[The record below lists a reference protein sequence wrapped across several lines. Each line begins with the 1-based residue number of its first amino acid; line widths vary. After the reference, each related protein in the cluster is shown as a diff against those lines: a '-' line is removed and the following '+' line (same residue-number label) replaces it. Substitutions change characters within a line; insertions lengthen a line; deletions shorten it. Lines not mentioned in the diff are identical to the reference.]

1 MDNGERR
8 IAELWDR
15 EMICDCLYRYCR
27 GIDRADE
34 AMLRSAC
41 WPGGIDDHGAYNG
54 TTDGFIDWAMQTL
67 PLIERGIHQLHN
79 ILIELRGDEAAVE
92 SYFTALQRQPGGEG
106 GLVELTMHGRY
117 VDRFEKR
124 GQEWRVADRV
134 VVFDWIDERPAP
146 DKSEAERFAHR
157 KSVGRPWPEDPVY
170 ALFGTGQQG
179 EG

>member
-1 MDNGERR
+1 MDRDVGR
-8 IAELWDR
+8 LWDR
-15 EMICDCLYRYCR
+15 ENIRDCLFRYCR

-41 WPGGIDDHGAYNG
+41 WPGGIDDHGAYKG

-67 PLIERGIHQLHN
+67 PQIERGIHQLHN

-92 SYFTALQRQPGGEG
+92 SYFTALQRQPGGED
-106 GLVELTMHGRY
+106 GLVELIMHGRY
-117 VDRFEKR
+117 VDRFERR
-124 GQEWRVADRV
+124 GDEWRVADRV
-134 VVFDWIDERPAP
+134 VVFDWVEERPAP

-157 KSVGRPWPEDPVY
+157 KSVGRPWPDDPVY
-170 ALFGTGQQG
+170 RILGAGQPG